1 LSGVLQAL
9 VAGLVTA
16 SSLLVGGLVAVLS
29 TPREHTLALVMAFGA
44 GVLLSAVAC
53 DLVLEALDTSGGPGI
68 PLGNAAG
75 ALTFYAGD
83 RIIDRAGGG
92 RRKAVRQPA
101 EQGSPRAIVLGTVLD
116 GVPESIVVGLT
127 LLVGGGVSLALL
139 VAAFL
144 SNVPEAVAGTSG
156 LAASG
161 VRNGRIMVTWA
172 LITAVSGIAALA
184 GYALLGS
191 ARLGGR
197 LRAGVRG
204 GCGADHA
211 GRHHDARGVR
221 ARAPGG
227 GLATTLGF
235 ALAFTIAYLEQGG

>member
-139 VAAFL
+139 VAAL
-144 SNVPEAVAGTSG
+144 PVQCAGG
-156 LAASG
+156 RRRHQRG
-161 VRNGRIMVTWA
+161 GRVRRAQRPDHGH
-172 LITAVSGIAALA
+172 
-184 GYALLGS
+184 LG
-191 ARLGGR
+191 ADHRRQRHRGAGR
-197 LRAGVRG
+197 LRATGKRPS
-204 GCGADHA
+204 
-211 GRHHDARGVR
+211 GRSPSCRR
-221 ARAPGG
+221 SRR
-227 GLATTLGF
+227 LRC
-235 ALAFTIAYLEQGG
+235 